1 MKTLHEIRQQLRE
14 IEKEIMFFLES
25 REESKII
32 SYKNDETLKIDYL
45 EQYQKVMG
53 DVLFEL
59 DIKIIK
65 KIKNRIRIGEDVAK
79 YKFPFI
85 RINLSKESTN
95 TDILQQITHIDVEK
109 NIIKNLKNMKK
120 FKKSTKVCMEKI
132 LKEILFPETKRV
144 EVKVI
149 RSLMR

>member
-32 SYKNDETLKIDYL
+32 SYKTSDETLKIDYL

-65 KIKNRIRIGEDVAK
+65 KIKDRIRIGEDVAK

-85 RINLSKESTN
+85 RKNLSKESTN
-95 TDILQQITHIDVEK
+95 TDILEQITHTDVEN
-109 NIIKNLKNMKK
+109 NIIKNLKNMSK
-120 FKKSTKVCMEKI
+120 FKH
-132 LKEILFPETKRV
+132 
-144 EVKVI
+144 
-149 RSLMR
+149 